1 MAGEREDYKRNEDEI
16 RRDQAREYGFWYR
29 PKISLWK
36 TVLKAAY
43 WLSTPALV
51 LAAIRWF
58 AASGGVW
65 AGLVIL
71 GGFLLVFVVIPI
83 LCWLV
88 QKHTDV

>member
-51 LAAIRWF
+51 IWF

-83 LCWLV
+83 LFCLV